1 MHYWSR
7 IIGTDGDSSNSDG
20 IHGGWIDPHGCDNPG
35 LVMMLTADGFD
46 GCLIGKDSKDRAI
59 YDADAMIE
67 LLMIRD
73 GMDRDDAVEYFWFN
87 IDGSHM
93 GDETPIYVFLNYD
106 R

>member
-1 MHYWSR
+1 
-7 IIGTDGDSSNSDG
+7 
-20 IHGGWIDPHGCDNPG
+20 
-35 LVMMLTADGFD
+35 MLTADGFD

-93 GDETPIYVFLNYD
+93 GEDTPIYVFLNYD

>member
-1 MHYWSR
+1 
-7 IIGTDGDSSNSDG
+7 
-20 IHGGWIDPHGCDNPG
+20 
-35 LVMMLTADGFD
+35 
-46 GCLIGKDSKDRAI
+46 
-59 YDADAMIE
+59 MIE

-93 GDETPIYVFLNYD
+93 GDDTPIYVFLNYD